1 MPKKRE
7 EEDKTPVEKPDDLVS
22 ALVQQFNKQSKSA
35 AFSLYDG
42 NDPSLIEDWIPTGS
56 TLLDYAI
63 TNRKGGGIPYGR
75 ITEIN
80 GLESTGKSLLALKII
95 ANAQKKGGLG
105 VLLDTEQRRLEKD
118 FLIRLGVNP
127 KKFLSLYPNSLEEA
141 FEFIEATIKNVRKD
155 DRKRQ
160 IVVVWDSLSASPPQA
175 EVEGSY
181 DPQSQ
186 IGLGAKAV
194 GRGIRKLTG
203 VIGTENI
210 ALVIINQLRYNP
222 MAMRY
227 ADPYVTPY
235 GKAVPFAASVRLRVE
250 QSTKIVDKDDE
261 VIGYNCRVKVLKNSL
276 GPPKRSISFP
286 LYHGYGPDDKQS
298 LYDFLKSKGI
308 IKKSGSG
315 PAKLKW
321 KDQEFDFPSAKWKSF
336 LAEHQ
341 ELVMD
346 AVDNFMV
353 KKYEV
358 DTEKDME
365 IVYDENDT
373 ASEV

>member
-7 EEDKTPVEKPDDLVS
+7 SDAVQETPDELVS
-22 ALVQQFNKQSKSA
+22 SLVSQFNKQSKS

-63 TNRKGGGIPYGR
+63 GNRKGAGIPYGR
-75 ITEIN
+75 ITEIH
-80 GLESTGKSLLALKII
+80 GLESTGKSLLALQII

-118 FLIRLGVNP
+118 FLIRLGIDP
-127 KKFLSLYPNSLEEA
+127 KKFLSLYPDSIEEA

-155 DRKRQ
+155 DRKRP
-160 IVVVWDSLSASPPQA
+160 IVVVWDSLAASSPQA
-175 EVEGSY
+175 EHEGSY

-186 IGLGAKAV
+186 IAIGAKAV

-210 ALVIINQLRYNP
+210 ALIIINQLRFNP
-222 MAMRY
+222 TAARFG
-227 ADPYVTPY
+227 DPYVTPY

-250 QSTKIVDKDDE
+250 QGTRIKDKDE
-261 VIGYNCRVKVLKNSL
+261 ETIGYTCRVRVLKNSL
-276 GPPKRSISFP
+276 GPPKKVISFP

-298 LYDFLKSKGI
+298 LYDFLKSKGV
-308 IKKSGSG
+308 IKKVGKG
-315 PAKLKW
+315 PAKFKW
-321 KDQEFDFPSAKWKSF
+321 EDHSFEFPSESWKSF
-336 LAEHQ
+336 LTDPAKKEI
-341 ELVMD
+341 VMQ
-346 AVDNFMV
+346 AVDKLMI
-353 KKYEV
+353 KKFEIDADQDLEV
-358 DTEKDME
+358 T
-365 IVYDENDT
+365 YDNDDT